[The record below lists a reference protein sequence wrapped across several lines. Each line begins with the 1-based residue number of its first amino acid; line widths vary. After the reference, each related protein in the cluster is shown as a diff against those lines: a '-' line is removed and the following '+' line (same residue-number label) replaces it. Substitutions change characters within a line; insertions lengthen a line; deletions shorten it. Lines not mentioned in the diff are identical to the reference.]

1 MEHKEQEEF
10 KHQEQSIMSRIL
22 KGVVALFVIIG
33 FLYISGI
40 NQFFFYQR
48 TSPTTQQSTIESAIY
63 AKQISIPLS
72 ILILQSEGVRG
83 SFRSKENAQHL
94 VYNAGEIWNQAN
106 INLTIKNISIIS
118 LDDEEITSFIRFPRE
133 FIIESEYF
141 DSSVINVFLVQHLNG
156 INGFAFGG
164 LQSVAIADYTTVY
177 DFRTLAHEIGH
188 ILTLRHVTN
197 DERRLMSSGVNG
209 INLSLQEI
217 IRARENAELY

>member
-1 MEHKEQEEF
+1 MEYEEQEEL
-10 KHQEQSIMSRIL
+10 KHQEQSIMFRIL

-33 FLYISGI
+33 FLYISGVS
-40 NQFFFYQR
+40 QFFFYQR
-48 TSPTTQQSTIESAIY
+48 TSPTTQQRTIESAID
-63 AKQISIPLS
+63 AQQISISLS
-72 ILILQSEGVRG
+72 VIILQSEGVRG
-83 SFRSKENAQHL
+83 SFRNKENAQRL
-94 VYNAGEIWNQAN
+94 VFNAGEIWNQAN

-118 LDDEEITSFIRFPRE
+118 LDDEEITSFIRFPQE

>member
-1 MEHKEQEEF
+1 MEYEEQEEF

-33 FLYISGI
+33 FLYVSGVS
-40 NQFFFYQR
+40 QFFFYQR
-48 TSPTTQQSTIESAIY
+48 TSPTTQQRTIESAID
-63 AKQISIPLS
+63 AQQISISLS
-72 ILILQSEGVRG
+72 VIILQSEGVRG

-118 LDDEEITSFIRFPRE
+118 LDDEEITSFIRFPQE
-133 FIIESEYF
+133 FIVESEYF
-141 DSSVINVFLVQHLNG
+141 DSSTINVFLVQHLNG

-197 DERRLMSSGVNG
+197 DERQLMSSGVNG
-209 INLSLQEI
+209 INLSMQEI
-217 IRARENAELY
+217 TRARQSAELY